1 VGNNRAALRLG
12 LTGGIGSGKS
22 TVATLFAN
30 RGAAVIDADAIS
42 RAVTSAGGSAIDAL
56 REAFGPGLLT
66 ADGALDRDQ
75 MRSLVFSDLTAKT
88 RLEGIVHPLVSL
100 AIAQQ
105 AHQANSAGANCIV
118 FDIPLL
124 VESRHWRSALDRVLV
139 VDCTEATQV
148 HRVAARSGLSD
159 VAIRKIIAAQAT
171 RLVRLR
177 AADAVVFN
185 DGITIEELA
194 LHVHEISTQFEL

>member
-1 VGNNRAALRLG
+1 MGNNRAALRLG

-75 MRSLVFSDLTAKT
+75 MRSLVFSDPTA
-88 RLEGIVHPLVSL
+88 
-100 AIAQQ
+100 
-105 AHQANSAGANCIV
+105 
-118 FDIPLL
+118 
-124 VESRHWRSALDRVLV
+124 
-139 VDCTEATQV
+139 
-148 HRVAARSGLSD
+148 
-159 VAIRKIIAAQAT
+159 
-171 RLVRLR
+171 
-177 AADAVVFN
+177 
-185 DGITIEELA
+185 
-194 LHVHEISTQFEL
+194 